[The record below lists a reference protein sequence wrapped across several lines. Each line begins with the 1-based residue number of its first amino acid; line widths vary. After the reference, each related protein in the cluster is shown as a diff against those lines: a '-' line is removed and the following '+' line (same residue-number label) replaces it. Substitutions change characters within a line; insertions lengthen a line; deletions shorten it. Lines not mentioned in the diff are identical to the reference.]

1 MGITEYFLGLMAI
14 VSGLALTD
22 MVSSLH
28 GLLRRFRLV
37 RWDFL
42 PLTLAGVVL
51 FTVLYGWFVAFM
63 SDWQSMPFWMFVI
76 AVAQMVS
83 LFLAAKAV
91 LPDDDGSRDAVDLL
105 AHYRSFNRYVWLS
118 LAALN
123 AFYIINSAAYAGFR
137 GRLDWTLGDSVEQMI
152 YVALCVAL
160 AGVQKMW
167 LHRIVTPAL
176 LIVLM
181 AMNGGRVLTGTV

>member
-1 MGITEYFLGLMAI
+1 MGITEYFLGLTAI

-42 PLTLAGVVL
+42 PLTVAGVVL
-51 FTVLYGWFVAFM
+51 FGILYGWFVGFM
-63 SDWQSMPFWMFVI
+63 SDWQAMPFWMFAN
-76 AVAQMVS
+76 AVAAMIA

-91 LPDDDGSRDAVDLL
+91 LPDDDGSRDEVDLL
-105 AHYRSFNRYVWLS
+105 AHYRSSNRYVWLS

-123 AFYIINSAAYAGFR
+123 ALYMINSAAYASFR

-152 YVALCVAL
+152 FVALCLTL

-167 LHRIVTPAL
+167 LHRIVAPAL

-181 AMNGGRVLTGTV
+181 AMNGGRMLTGTV